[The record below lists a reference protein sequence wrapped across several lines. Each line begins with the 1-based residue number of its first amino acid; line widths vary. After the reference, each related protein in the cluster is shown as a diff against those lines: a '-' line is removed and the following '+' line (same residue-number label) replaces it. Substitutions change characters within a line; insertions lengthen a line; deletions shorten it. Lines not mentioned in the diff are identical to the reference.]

1 MKTFFTLICL
11 FCTSITLVLG
21 QGAEGFNKFR
31 DKSNEFN
38 SGSFVGENG
47 INWNY
52 IQSKN
57 ISFPNDAGFDNSK
70 IVLKD
75 DPTAEISSS
84 VISGGIGLLKI
95 GYSTFPSS
103 PVKLDVFV
111 NRVKV
116 ATLNTPSS
124 DNDVTVTTENIPVNI
139 DKPFY
144 IRIKQ
149 SDATSGPVVIEKV
162 LWSQYASKDMGV
174 LSESYLPPVSKV
186 TLYTT
191 SLRTTDPSLYHVYPN
206 PAKEYVFI
214 EMVENHNVNFK
225 LFTLAGQMILQQ
237 QVNGSGQKISL
248 NNLKEGLYIYK
259 IIDDKG
265 LLTTGKLI
273 IR

>member
-1 MKTFFTLICL
+1 MKIFFTLICL
-11 FCTSITLVLG
+11 FCASITLVLG
-21 QGAEGFNKFR
+21 QGAEGFKKFQ
-31 DKSNEFN
+31 DKSTDFS

-57 ISFPNDAGFDNSK
+57 VSLLDEGGFDKTK
-70 IVLKD
+70 IVLNND
-75 DPTAEISSS
+75 SMAEISSS

-95 GYSTFPSS
+95 GYSTFAYS

-111 NRVKV
+111 NSVKV
-116 ATLNTPSS
+116 ATLNSPSS
-124 DNDVTVTTENIPVNI
+124 ENEVTFTSDNIPVNI

-144 IRIKQ
+144 IRLKQ
-149 SDATSGPVVIEKV
+149 SDATSGPVFIDKV
-162 LWSQYASKDMGV
+162 LWSQYSSKDYGV
-174 LSESYLPPVSKV
+174 LSENYLPPITKE
-186 TLYTT
+186 TLFT
-191 SLRTTDPSLYHVYPN
+191 SNKEAIKPSLYHVYPN
-206 PAKEYVFI
+206 PAKEYIFI
-214 EMVENHNVNFK
+214 EMAENHNVNFK

-265 LLTTGKLI
+265 KLTTGKLI